1 MTIAGNDKLTAL
13 KHLANDR
20 TPAFVAT
27 AIGAAEADVEQLLD
41 EYGPDKE
48 RLRWCI
54 EELERQEAAAAR
66 ASIPRAEH
74 RATAPTNPR
83 RVAATPAPRPVHVT
97 EPAEPGTIDALLAR
111 ADKIAEFSGTARVR
125 RAAKK
130 VRDAATALEEALAGV
145 EERKRAAAREAAA
158 KAKARAEVERLE
170 RELAEAKARLKGS
183 TPATTKAKSAT
194 SSTTSAAARI
204 RAWARDNGITCP
216 AVGRVPAAVREQ
228 YEQAHTGSAA

>member
-20 TPAFVAT
+20 TPAFVAA
-27 AIGAAEADVEQLLD
+27 AIGADETDVQQLLD

-48 RLRWCI
+48 RLRWSI
-54 EELERQEAAAAR
+54 DELERQAR
-66 ASIPRAEH
+66 AAERAAIPPASRPGIQ
-74 RATAPTNPR
+74 PTR
-83 RVAATPAPRPVHVT
+83 TTPTPRPVHVAQ
-97 EPAEPGTIDALLAR
+97 PSEPGTIDALLVR

-183 TPATTKAKSAT
+183 TPATPKAKDAT

-228 YEQAHTGSAA
+228 YENAHHNDAA